1 MNTPKKILSGLFYSI
16 GGGYVARIASV
27 GFTIWLKRELGLE
40 PFDAAL
46 FYIFAFFMLANCT
59 EGLGWALLH
68 YQDQV
73 DEFRDT
79 HFTLNVLLGV
89 GLVVLCVAISACLHW
104 ADPNTHHWGARAVP
118 LLAVLYFFK
127 RLATTSEFSLRK
139 DFEFGRLS
147 FIHGLSTVIALLA
160 ALWAAHRGLG
170 EWSLIIGGWSN
181 FSTLSA
187 VYTILFVGGVLAV
200 AAWMLPGISGSLV
213 LVILGLYGPMLKAL
227 TSLDLIPLLTFG
239 LGLVAGLVAFARVI
253 RYLFYHYRDVI
264 LGFLTGLM
272 AGSLMVLWPWRT
284 GTDLLWPTHYA
295 MGSPWVGVVGMMVL
309 GMATVFMLVFAS
321 QRVD

>member
-1 MNTPKKILSGLFYSI
+1 MKKLPYVEMLGILARGVAMGIAEIVPGISGSTIALITGIYDRMINALASFSAASATMLFRKGWRVFYTHHDIGFVCVLLVGMIFSQLVLANVIRFLLDTVPLYVWGFFFGLVAAAVIQIGSRVKPRILAVAGICGFLI
-16 GGGYVARIASV
+16 GG
-27 GFTIWLKRELGLE
+27 T
-40 PFDAAL
+40 
-46 FYIFAFFMLANCT
+46 FAFLPAQTT
-59 EGLGWALLH
+59 ELWLP
-68 YQDQV
+68 
-73 DEFRDT
+73 
-79 HFTLNVLLGV
+79 
-89 GLVVLCVAISACLHW
+89 LV
-104 ADPNTHHWGARAVP
+104 
-118 LLAVLYFFK
+118 
-127 RLATTSEFSLRK
+127 
-139 DFEFGRLS
+139 
-147 FIHGLSTVIALLA
+147 
-160 ALWAAHRGLG
+160 
-170 EWSLIIGGWSN
+170 
-181 FSTLSA
+181 
-187 VYTILFVGGVLAV
+187 FVGGVLAV

>member
-1 MNTPKKILSGLFYSI
+1 MKKLPYVEMLGILARGVAMGIAEIVPGISGSTIALITGIYDRMINALASFSAASATMLFRKGWRVFYAHHDIGFVCVLLVGMILSQLVLANVIRFLLDTVPLYVWGFFFGLVAAAVIQIGSRVKPRILAVAGICGFLI
-16 GGGYVARIASV
+16 GG
-27 GFTIWLKRELGLE
+27 T
-40 PFDAAL
+40 
-46 FYIFAFFMLANCT
+46 FAFLPAQTT
-59 EGLGWALLH
+59 ELWLP
-68 YQDQV
+68 
-73 DEFRDT
+73 
-79 HFTLNVLLGV
+79 
-89 GLVVLCVAISACLHW
+89 LV
-104 ADPNTHHWGARAVP
+104 
-118 LLAVLYFFK
+118 
-127 RLATTSEFSLRK
+127 
-139 DFEFGRLS
+139 
-147 FIHGLSTVIALLA
+147 
-160 ALWAAHRGLG
+160 
-170 EWSLIIGGWSN
+170 
-181 FSTLSA
+181 
-187 VYTILFVGGVLAV
+187 FVGGVLAV

-239 LGLVAGLVAFARVI
+239 LGLIAGMVAFARFI
-253 RYLFYHYRDVI
+253 RYLFRHYRDVI